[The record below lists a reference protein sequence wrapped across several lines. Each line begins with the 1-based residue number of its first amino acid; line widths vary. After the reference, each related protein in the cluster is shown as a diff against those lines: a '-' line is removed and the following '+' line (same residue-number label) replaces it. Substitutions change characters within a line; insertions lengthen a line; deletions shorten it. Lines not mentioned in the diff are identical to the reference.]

1 MKPWII
7 ILSGLPGSGKT
18 TLAKSL
24 AQQTG
29 SLHLRID
36 TIEQALIQS
45 GIAEVGPSGYMVAY
59 EIARDHLGNGGCV
72 VADCVNPI
80 GITREAW
87 REVALHSSAAAL
99 EVEVICSDQK
109 LLRARVEGRTADI
122 PGHILPRWEDVLC
135 LDFEPWTPAIPV
147 VDMAMLDAE
156 AAARQVLGLLE
167 SV

>member
-18 TLAKSL
+18 TLARSL

-29 SLHLRID
+29 ALHLRID
-36 TIEQALIQS
+36 TIEQALIRS
-45 GIAEVGPSGYMVAY
+45 GMAEVGPSGYMVAY

-87 REVALHSSAAAL
+87 RNVALHSNAASL
-99 EVEVICSDQK
+99 QVEVICSTQK
-109 LLRARVEGRTADI
+109 LHRARVEGRTADI
-122 PGHILPRWEDVLC
+122 PGQILPCWEDVLC
-135 LDFEPWTPAIPV
+135 LDLEPWTPAVPV
-147 VDMAMLDAE
+147 VDMAKLDAE
-156 AAARQVLGLLE
+156 AAARQVLELLRNI
-167 SV
+167 

>member
-1 MKPWII
+1 MNPRII

-18 TLAKSL
+18 TLARSL
-24 AQQTG
+24 ALQTG
-29 SLHLRID
+29 ALHLRID
-36 TIEQALIQS
+36 TIEQALIRS
-45 GIAEVGPSGYMVAY
+45 GMAEFGPSGYMVAY
-59 EIARDHLGNGGCV
+59 EIARDHLSNGGCV

-87 REVALHSSAAAL
+87 RELAFHSSAASL

-109 LLRARVEGRTADI
+109 LHRTRVEGRTADI
-122 PGHILPRWEDVLC
+122 PGHILPSWEDVLC

-156 AAARQVLGLLE
+156 AAARQVLELLE
-167 SV
+167 NV